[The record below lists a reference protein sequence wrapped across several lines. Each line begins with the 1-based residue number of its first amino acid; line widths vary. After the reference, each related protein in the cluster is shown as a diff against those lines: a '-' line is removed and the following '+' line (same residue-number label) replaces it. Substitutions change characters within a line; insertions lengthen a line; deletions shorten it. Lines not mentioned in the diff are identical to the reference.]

1 MILKLDINL
10 RAKWTLN
17 VSLVVRLR
25 MSRSLFQFLNLEMPI
40 EYLLPGNLS
49 GLIKIINVDKR
60 NIFFDRANGMVFQ
73 SQNDFVGK

>member
-60 NIFFDRANGMVFQ
+60 KSFLTEQIAWFSSR
-73 SQNDFVGK
+73 

>member
-60 NIFFDRANGMVFQ
+60 NSF
-73 SQNDFVGK
+73 

>member
-1 MILKLDINL
+1 MIVKLDINL

-60 NIFFDRANGMVFQ
+60 NSFF
-73 SQNDFVGK
+73 

>member
-60 NIFFDRANGMVFQ
+60 KSFF
-73 SQNDFVGK
+73 

>member
-60 NIFFDRANGMVFQ
+60 NSFF
-73 SQNDFVGK
+73 